1 MRLKLQIARKCKDIR
16 QENGISVP
24 EWAEYLG
31 LKETQVKK
39 MEKGIIE
46 IPTLVLEQY
55 LKLKMINE
63 GKLPR

>member
-16 QENGISVP
+16 QESGISVS
-24 EWAEYLG
+24 EWAECLG
-31 LKETQVKK
+31 LKETQVKE

-63 GKLPR
+63 GKMQ